1 MLDPKHVVLGTEI
14 CHSKIV
20 AMSFEQVCG
29 IININMHKVSSAS
42 QKLFDKTWDQ
52 VSGVWLFTWDS
63 NGCVALHRSLYPAAS
78 TDVKHFFL
86 SIFNPYEDALSAFVV
101 SNTLSGNRMVSLI
114 CKISEQ
120 KNSLSPPRPLLGT
133 PWCGV

>member
-1 MLDPKHVVLGTEI
+1 MY
-14 CHSKIV
+14 HSKIV
-20 AMSFEQVCG
+20 AMSFEQVRG
-29 IININMHKVSSAS
+29 NININMQKVSSAT

-86 SIFNPYEDALSAFVV
+86 SIFNFPYEDALSAFAV
-101 SNTLSGNRMVSLI
+101 SNTLSGNRVVSLI
-114 CKISEQ
+114 VRFSNNNI
-120 KNSLSPPRPLLGT
+120 LYLHHVPF
-133 PWCGV
+133 

>member
-1 MLDPKHVVLGTEI
+1 M
-14 CHSKIV
+14 
-20 AMSFEQVCG
+20 QR
-29 IININMHKVSSAS
+29 VSSAS

-86 SIFNPYEDALSAFVV
+86 SIFNFPYDDALSACAV